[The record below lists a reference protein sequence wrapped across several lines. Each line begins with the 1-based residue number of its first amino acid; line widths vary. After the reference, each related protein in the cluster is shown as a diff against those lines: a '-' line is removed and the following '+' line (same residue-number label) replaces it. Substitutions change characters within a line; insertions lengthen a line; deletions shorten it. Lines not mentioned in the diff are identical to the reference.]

1 MKILNTVKL
10 TNSLIVILC
19 MAYNYYTN
27 FYFAGKKFVRFKSAP
42 DDLHFISFLRSLIK
56 YKIIYPNQRSGIKRF
71 G

>member
-27 FYFAGKKFVRFKSAP
+27 FYFAGKKFVRFKRCA
-42 DDLHFISFLRSLIK
+42 R
-56 YKIIYPNQRSGIKRF
+56 
-71 G
+71 